1 RRPAVAAPPLAA
13 LETLLRRLPRVVHEL
28 RSRHGERPPFRAA
41 DGYDLADLLR
51 ALLPLHF
58 DDVRPPSRT
67 PSYAAATRTDFLLVS
82 PPGGRAIALTAK
94 WVAADLNAA
103 GLK

>member
-1 RRPAVAAPPLAA
+1 
-13 LETLLRRLPRVVHEL
+13 
-28 RSRHGERPPFRAA
+28 
-41 DGYDLADLLR
+41 
-51 ALLPLHF
+51 
-58 DDVRPPSRT
+58 DDVRPLSRT

-103 GLK
+103 GLKRQWDEDVKYYEGRRDCRLLVGLVYDPEGRLAEPAALETAWSRPQGDVELRCIVA